1 MRREVKGSHSTSEA
15 ITGITRYYMGGGRF
29 SPANPLYSRVY
40 ERLYLG
46 GAPRTDKD
54 VKELQQLNINAV
66 ISVQMDYELNRD
78 PKEYNAAEHLVLR
91 VPDTFCPD
99 ERQYET
105 AMAFIRKNMNSGR
118 SVFVHCNH
126 GHGRSVAI
134 ILRFLQEHN
143 QMKPDI
149 ACKLLSK
156 RRSNI
161 NCKCALKH
169 KSR

>member
-1 MRREVKGSHSTSEA
+1 MRREVKGSHSTSEV
-15 ITGITRYYMGGGRF
+15 ITGITRYYMGGRLT
-29 SPANPLYSRVY
+29 PAKPLYSRVY
-40 ERLYLG
+40 EHLYLG
-46 GAPRTDKD
+46 GAPRSDQD
-54 VKELQQLNINAV
+54 VRELKQLNINAV
-66 ISVQMDYELNRD
+66 ISVQMEYEINRD
-78 PKEYNAAEHLVLR
+78 PKEYNATEHLVLR

-99 ERQYET
+99 ERQYEV

-134 ILRFLQEHN
+134 ILRFLHN
-143 QMKPDI
+143 HMNPDV
-149 ACKLLSK
+149 ACKLLSR

-161 NCKCALKH
+161 NCKCALKQ